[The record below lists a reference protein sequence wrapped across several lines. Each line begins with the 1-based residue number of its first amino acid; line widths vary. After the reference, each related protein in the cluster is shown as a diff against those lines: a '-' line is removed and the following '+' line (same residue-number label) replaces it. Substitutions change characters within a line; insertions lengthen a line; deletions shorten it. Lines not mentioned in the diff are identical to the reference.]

1 MSMMDNSET
10 TQPDGVTTDEVI
22 DSSDEGD
29 LTLEGTKPTIKLDKN
44 DRSLSEF
51 HRWHTKGRIIVDPEW
66 QRKYVWDRK
75 RASRLVESFLID
87 LPVPVIYLAVNDDGK
102 YEVIDGL
109 QRLASIFDYF
119 ENRYALTGLEIRKE
133 LVGKQFSELDT
144 ELQSKLEDATLR
156 TFELS
161 QTAPKDLMFIIFERL
176 NTGGMA
182 LNDMEIRN
190 CLYRGGLN
198 DLIKELC
205 QLEEFKNSAGQ
216 SGLDKRMADRTL
228 ILRYLAFYQMTYT
241 KAKKGLKAFFNEFFT
256 TYRNPTA
263 EKTKEFRG
271 AFKHAMRACQ
281 TVFGN
286 KAFRLRRVYEK
297 GGGEWASR
305 TNASIFQVISVS
317 FNDHDIGIITR
328 SADSI
333 YEAYIDLI
341 ETDERWVASVTAA
354 TGDYSRIEYAFET
367 WQARL
372 KDAVSGE
379 RANDSVRLFSRSLK
393 EEMFEADNSCSI
405 CGQKIVMLNDAAL
418 DHNLQYWKG
427 GETVPVN
434 ARLAHRTCN
443 WKRGKGV

>member
-1 MSMMDNSET
+1 MTNQEAL
-10 TQPDGVTTDEVI
+10 QPDETLTEEVI

-51 HRWHTKGRIIVDPEW
+51 HRWYTKGRIIVDPEW

-109 QRLASIFDYF
+109 QRLTSIFDYF
-119 ENRYALTGLEIRKE
+119 ENQYPLTGLEIKKDLLGRK
-133 LVGKQFSELDT
+133 FSDLEPD
-144 ELQSKLEDATLR
+144 LQSKLEDATLR

-198 DLIKELC
+198 DLLKELS
-205 QLEEFKNSAGQ
+205 QYEEFKNSAGQ

-256 TYRNPTA
+256 TYRNPTP
-263 EKTKEFRG
+263 EKIKEFRSS
-271 AFKHAMRACQ
+271 FKHSMRACQ
-281 TVFGN
+281 TVFGS
-286 KAFRLRRVYEK
+286 KAFRLRRVHER

-305 TNASIFQVISVS
+305 INASIFQVISVS
-317 FNDHDIGIITR
+317 FNNYDIGHITR

-333 YEAYIDLI
+333 FESYLDLI
-341 ETDERWVASVTAA
+341 ESDEKWVTSVTAA
-354 TGDYSRIEYAFET
+354 TGDYARIEYAFET

-372 KDAVSGE
+372 KEAVRNE
-379 RANDSVRLFSRSLK
+379 RTNDSTRLFTRSLK
-393 EEMFEADNSCSI
+393 EEMFAEDNACSI
-405 CGQKIVMLNDAAL
+405 CGQKIIMINDAAL
-418 DHNLQYWKG
+418 DHHIQYWKG
-427 GETVPVN
+427 GETVPEN

-443 WKRGKGV
+443 LKRGKGV

>member
-1 MSMMDNSET
+1 MDSSET
-10 TQPDGVTTDEVI
+10 IQPDGVTADEVI
-22 DSSDEGD
+22 NSSDEGD
-29 LTLEGTKPTIKLDKN
+29 LTLEGTNPTIKLDKN
-44 DRSLSEF
+44 NRSLSEF
-51 HRWHTKGRIIVDPEW
+51 HRWYSKGRIIVDPEW

-87 LPVPVIYLAVNDDGK
+87 LPVPVIYLAVNDEGK

-109 QRLASIFDYF
+109 QRLTSIFDYF

-216 SGLDKRMADRTL
+216 SGLEKRMADRTL

-241 KAKKGLKAFFNEFFT
+241 KARKGLKAFFNEFFT
-256 TYRNPTA
+256 TYRNPSP
-263 EKTKEFRG
+263 EK
-271 AFKHAMRACQ
+271 
-281 TVFGN
+281 
-286 KAFRLRRVYEK
+286 
-297 GGGEWASR
+297 
-305 TNASIFQVISVS
+305 
-317 FNDHDIGIITR
+317 
-328 SADSI
+328 
-333 YEAYIDLI
+333 
-341 ETDERWVASVTAA
+341 
-354 TGDYSRIEYAFET
+354 
-367 WQARL
+367 
-372 KDAVSGE
+372 
-379 RANDSVRLFSRSLK
+379 
-393 EEMFEADNSCSI
+393 
-405 CGQKIVMLNDAAL
+405 
-418 DHNLQYWKG
+418 
-427 GETVPVN
+427 
-434 ARLAHRTCN
+434 
-443 WKRGKGV
+443 

>member
-1 MSMMDNSET
+1 MEDIEAL
-10 TQPDGVTTDEVI
+10 QPDGVTTEQVI

-29 LTLEGTKPTIKLDKN
+29 LSLDGTKPTIKLDKN

-51 HRWHTKGRIIVDPEW
+51 HRWYTKGRIIVDPEW

-87 LPVPVIYLAVNDDGK
+87 LPVPVIYLAVNDEGK

-109 QRLASIFDYF
+109 QRLTSIFDFF
-119 ENRYALTGLEIRKE
+119 ENSYPLVGLEIKKD
-133 LVGKQFSELDT
+133 LVGKYFSDLEM

-198 DLIKELC
+198 DLIKELS
-205 QLEEFKNSAGQ
+205 QFDDFKSSAGQ
-216 SGLDKRMADRTL
+216 SGLEKRMADRTL

-241 KAKKGLKAFFNEFFT
+241 KARKGLKAFFNEFFT
-256 TYRNPTA
+256 TYRNPTP
-263 EKTKEFRG
+263 EKTKEFRA
-271 AFKHAMRACQ
+271 AFKHSMRACQ

-305 TNASIFQVISVS
+305 INASIFQVVSVA
-317 FNDHDIGIITR
+317 FNNYDIGQITR
-328 SADSI
+328 SADGI
-333 YEAYIDLI
+333 YEAYLDLI
-341 ETDERWVASVTAA
+341 ETDEKWIASVTAA
-354 TGDYSRIEYAFET
+354 TGDFSRIEYAFET

-372 KDAVSGE
+372 KEAVSAE

-393 EEMFEADNSCSI
+393 EEMYTVDNSCSI

-418 DHNLQYWKG
+418 DHHLQYWKG
-427 GETVPVN
+427 GETVPEN
-434 ARLAHRTCN
+434 ARLAHRICN
-443 WKRGKGV
+443 WRRGKGV